1 MMCSNNT
8 RHHASPPGEL
18 IPTPVCFCPSE
29 PQAIY
34 ALLAIFTVT
43 FPNNSESAV
52 MTSSIITAVRFAAAI
67 FLVDF
72 NVMIPAQTMSLVE
85 V

>member
-1 MMCSNNT
+1 
-8 RHHASPPGEL
+8 
-18 IPTPVCFCPSE
+18 
-29 PQAIY
+29 
-34 ALLAIFTVT
+34 
-43 FPNNSESAV
+43 